1 MSGLNSG
8 TFILRDD
15 KESKLIE
22 SEPESLLQS
31 SSDLIK
37 LDWNLERF
45 MNVLLDFESS
55 SYSYLEFLKYD
66 LNLTFV
72 DAVSI

>member
-1 MSGLNSG
+1 MSGLKSG

-37 LDWNLERF
+37 LDWNLERL
-45 MNVLLDFESS
+45 MNVLLGFESS
-55 SYSYLEFLKYD
+55 SY
-66 LNLTFV
+66 
-72 DAVSI
+72 